1 MENFDDNF
9 RESCIHLTIDV
20 FISNEELFLE
30 LFRFKR
36 NSINKKRK
44 QYGNAEFSVINIS
57 SRCNIL
63 LQNF

>member
-30 LFRFKR
+30 LFRFK
-36 NSINKKRK
+36 IT
-44 QYGNAEFSVINIS
+44 
-57 SRCNIL
+57 
-63 LQNF
+63 